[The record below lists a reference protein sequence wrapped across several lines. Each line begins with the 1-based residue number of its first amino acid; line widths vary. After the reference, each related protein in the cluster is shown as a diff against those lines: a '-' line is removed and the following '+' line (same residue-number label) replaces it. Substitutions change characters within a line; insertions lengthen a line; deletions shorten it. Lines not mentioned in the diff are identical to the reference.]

1 MKLNEYGDK
10 CFAVGEVVKV
20 NGKKYR
26 FKKIVPNA
34 SNPCAL
40 YAEGQARV
48 TGFCGEC
55 GGCGGSFSSSCGGS
69 LPGGCGGRLPG
80 SRCLLAHPSPPS
92 ASASKPSL
100 RTCIFTTSKPQS
112 NE

>member
-20 NGKKYR
+20 EGKKYR

-55 GGCGGSFSSSCGGS
+55 GGCGGSFPDG
-69 LPGGCGGRLPG
+69 
-80 SRCLLAHPSPPS
+80 
-92 ASASKPSL
+92 
-100 RTCIFTTSKPQS
+100 TTRGHFVLVTK
-112 NE
+112 EAGAG